1 MQSPIYQKE
10 RRVVSV
16 SPTERGEC
24 VLGHRV
30 RLVVAVEVRVTVEHH
45 ARIELVEQLFF
56 VLY

>member
-30 RLVVAVEVRVTVEHH
+30 RLVVAVEVRVAVEHH
-45 ARIELVEQLFF
+45 ARIELV
-56 VLY
+56 